1 MNGRE
6 YFHESVVKDIVD
18 ILTDLK
24 DFDEVQFINNVNA
37 KRSFKSITS
46 ATKDLILTF
55 PVLVSTDID
64 PDNAIMIAKAQE
76 KKMASLLHILFT
88 AISVG
93 NNEDVY
99 DYVKKFHSNVGS
111 LDGSLDSYSAALDKL
126 ATTFGE
132 SYDAT
137 LKIDHA
143 VLESVL
149 EDLRESEYVL
159 PDNINES
166 SLESYKVVPGYRT
179 GYNDMVIQ
187 EGKNNK
193 KGGKIYIDNS
203 LPVNDPAFID
213 QISRT
218 AAQWHIPLNI
228 GQMQTGD
235 INKNMQT
242 VDTAFAKARSSPSN
256 KYGASYGAAA
266 QNQFNLAMHRMNNA
280 ATSVNTAPAVSVPNG
295 VNGTPVQPGQYGFT
309 TTTTS
314 TSTSTSRTSDF
325 ESESLD
331 RIRSIEDRLASGVND
346 DGTPLTD
353 ADKKVLEKQKAN
365 AEKSL
370 KDYRN
375 SRDKQADQAMNIN
388 RSLQRDTRPKAIQDK
403 DMAEYMAKMAD
414 AHSKV
419 VLNTEYK
426 KANELQP
433 TMMVVNFMKHT
444 EEHGDYI
451 NTAVIGIKCKIY
463 PISSSDIV
471 NRISGKLRDK
481 SFLTNFVRAT
491 TNEIGFFRDFLFA
504 VDQAKFDAKS
514 YGRQATS
521 NKLWKVLERR
531 GVKSKFRRSLKMY
544 NDATA
549 ISTLV
554 MSENDAEYLK
564 KAESIDIMNVSRARK
579 IMDEYNFLCLVVANQ
594 STEVASFLYDT
605 GDDTFEMIP
614 FSGLERE
621 ASDNSYKKMVNLM
634 AKISR

>member
-24 DFDEVQFINNVNA
+24 DFDEVQFINNA
-37 KRSFKSITS
+37 KANRSFKSITS

-55 PVLVSTDID
+55 PVMVSTDIE

-99 DYVKKFHSNVGS
+99 DYVRKFHSNVGS
-111 LDGSLDSYSAALDKL
+111 MSGTLDSYSAALDKL

-149 EDLRESEYVL
+149 EDLKESNYTL
-159 PDNINES
+159 PDDVKET

-179 GYNDMVIQ
+179 GYKDMIIQ
-187 EGKNNK
+187 EAKNKYNPTYGDMWDK
-193 KGGKIYIDNS
+193 YLS
-203 LPVNDPAFID
+203 ATAVVNDPSNYSAGEVK
-213 QISRT
+213 
-218 AAQWHIPLNI
+218 AAQAQLKTFNRNGGPMAMFNAVNNTTTTKNFNNTQTHNGGFDDRRTNI
-228 GQMQTGD
+228 NVSDREAAAADVTTINRYENLSDGD
-235 INKNMQT
+235 PNKPTEQEYRE
-242 VDTAFAKARSSPSN
+242 AKARMEQRNKPNETIQRRIEQGPKGQDMSPLDHA
-256 KYGASYGAAA
+256 KYMESMTKA
-266 QNQFNLAMHRMNNA
+266 HNA
-280 ATSVNTAPAVSVPNG
+280 
-295 VNGTPVQPGQYGFT
+295 
-309 TTTTS
+309 
-314 TSTSTSRTSDF
+314 
-325 ESESLD
+325 
-331 RIRSIEDRLASGVND
+331 
-346 DGTPLTD
+346 
-353 ADKKVLEKQKAN
+353 
-365 AEKSL
+365 
-370 KDYRN
+370 
-375 SRDKQADQAMNIN
+375 
-388 RSLQRDTRPKAIQDK
+388 
-403 DMAEYMAKMAD
+403 
-414 AHSKV
+414 V
-419 VLNTEYK
+419 VLNNEYK

-444 EEHGDYI
+444 ESNGDFI

-463 PISSSDIV
+463 PVSSADIV
-471 NRISGKLRDK
+471 DRISGKLKDK

-491 TNEIGFFRDFLFA
+491 TNEIAFFRDFLFA

-514 YGRQATS
+514 YGKNATS

-531 GVKSKFRRSLKMY
+531 STKSKFRRSLKMY

-564 KAESIDIMNVSRARK
+564 KMHSIDILDVSHARK
-579 IMDEYNFLCLVVANQ
+579 IMDSYNFMCMVIANQ

-605 GDDTFEMIP
+605 GDDTYEMIP

>member
-99 DYVKKFHSNVGS
+99 DYVRKFHSNVGS

-179 GYNDMVIQ
+179 GYNDMIVQ
-187 EGKNNK
+187 ERTTLNEAKKDTYTPGDVARWKGYIGGFGLNPDSDWDDLKANVSALRNNISDPISDDEARSILSTYQRVKAVENPASNQIWNTIEKVGHGNTTVTTNSNNSYKVDSKLTSYETDTIERMNEIETELKNNK
-193 KGGKIYIDNS
+193 NLTS
-203 LPVNDPAFID
+203 S
-213 QISRT
+213 QRT
-218 AAQWHIPLNI
+218 ALQNEL
-228 GQMQTGD
+228 D
-235 INKNMQT
+235 I
-242 VDTAFAKARSSPSN
+242 
-256 KYGASYGAAA
+256 
-266 QNQFNLAMHRMNNA
+266 
-280 ATSVNTAPAVSVPNG
+280 
-295 VNGTPVQPGQYGFT
+295 
-309 TTTTS
+309 
-314 TSTSTSRTSDF
+314 
-325 ESESLD
+325 
-331 RIRSIEDRLASGVND
+331 
-346 DGTPLTD
+346 
-353 ADKKVLEKQKAN
+353 KK
-365 AEKSL
+365 KSL
-370 KDYRN
+370 EDFRN
-375 SRDKQADQAMNIN
+375 SRADQA
-388 RSLQRDTRPKAIQDK
+388 RLQSYTQRDNRPKAIQDK

-564 KAESIDIMNVSRARK
+564 KSESIDIMNVSRARK